1 MNYQLIAP
9 RLPNTSVIEQV
20 LLNRGIQAQDIRHY
34 LNTSDKDILDPTLI
48 DNIKEGAKML
58 IYHISQEHKIF
69 IQIDSDCDGYTSSAF
84 LINYLNSL
92 FPGFTQNNIY
102 YRVHEGKQ
110 HGLILE
116 TIPEDVKLVI
126 APDSS
131 SNDYE
136 VHQTLREQGIDVL
149 VIDHH
154 EAERVSENACIINN
168 QLCDYPTK
176 SLSGV
181 GMVYKF
187 CSYIDS
193 LLDIDNANQFVDLVA
208 LGLIADVMLM
218 RDFETKHLINIGLK
232 QITNPFFR
240 GMTIK
245 NEYSLGGGDITPFGV
260 AFYIAPYINAV
271 TRCGTQE
278 EKLLLF
284 ESMLDFRAYEQIPS
298 TKRGFKGTYETRVE
312 QACRNCTNIK
322 NRQNKARDASLK
334 IIEQII
340 EEENLLRNQ
349 IILVK
354 LDSEHSIDTNLTG
367 LVATKIANEYQKPT
381 LILNETID
389 EENNEIIWKGSGRIF
404 SQSNFTTFR
413 NFLEQS
419 GYFDYA
425 QGHEGAFGAGIKD
438 NQVKDFIEYSN
449 AELANFDFTP
459 KYYIDLEYQADL
471 LTSIEV
477 LGLAS
482 YDNLWGQGVEEPFVL
497 VKDIRL
503 TKDNISLL
511 KETTLKITLP
521 ADGQD
526 ISLIKFGSSKEEY
539 DLLYSDLGYVTIN
552 VIGHFQKNVWN
563 GNISPQILIEDY
575 EIVGRAVYYF

>member
-1 MNYQLIAP
+1 M
-9 RLPNTSVIEQV
+9 TVIEQV
-20 LLNRGIQAQDIRHY
+20 LLNRGIQIQDLRHY
-34 LNTSDKDILDPTLI
+34 LNTTDADILDPSMI
-48 DNIKEGAKML
+48 NNIQEGAKL
-58 IYHISQEHKIF
+58 LVHHIFKNSKIF
-69 IQIDSDCDGYTSSAF
+69 IQVDSDTDGYTSAAL

-92 FPGFTQNNIY
+92 FPGYTQNNIS

-116 TIPEDVKLVI
+116 TIPEDVNLVI

-136 VHQTLREQGIDVL
+136 VHQTLAEKGIDVL

-154 EAERVSENACIINN
+154 EADKVSEFACVINN

-193 LLDIDNANQFVDLVA
+193 VLNVDNANQFLDLVA
-208 LGLIADVMLM
+208 LGLIADMMVMT
-218 RDFETKHLINIGLK
+218 DFETKHLINLGI
-232 QITNPFFR
+232 QNITNPYFR

-245 NEYSLGGGDITPFGV
+245 NDYSLKGQITPFGV
-260 AFYIAPYINAV
+260 AFYIAPYINAT

-278 EKLLLF
+278 EKLILF
-284 ESMLDFRAYEQIPS
+284 ESMLDFKAYEQIPS

-340 EEENLLRNQ
+340 EQEDLLKNQ

-354 LDSEHSIDTNLTG
+354 LDAEHSIDKNLTG

-381 LILNETID
+381 LILNETVQ
-389 EENNEIIWKGSGRIF
+389 EENEEILWQGSGRIF
-404 SQSNFTTFR
+404 NQSNFTTFR
-413 NFLEQS
+413 KFLDES
-419 GYFDYA
+419 GYFEYS
-425 QGHEGAFGAGIKD
+425 QGHEGAFGAAIYDSKV
-438 NQVKDFIEYSN
+438 NDFTDFSN
-449 AELANFDFTP
+449 ETLANFDFTP
-459 KYYIDLEYQADL
+459 KYYVDFICDASILTGAD
-471 LTSIEV
+471 V
-477 LGLAS
+477 LQIAA
-482 YDNLWGQGVEEPFVL
+482 YDNLWGQGVEEPFIL
-497 VKDIRL
+497 VKDIRV
-503 TKDNISLL
+503 TKENIELL

-521 ADGQD
+521 ADGKD
-526 ISLIKFGSSKEEY
+526 ISLIKFGSSKSEY
-539 DLLYSDLGYVTIN
+539 DILCSDLGYVTIN

-563 GNISPQILIEDY
+563 GNISPQIEIEDY
-575 EIVGRAVYYF
+575 EIVNNKKYYF

>member
-1 MNYQLIAP
+1 
-9 RLPNTSVIEQV
+9 
-20 LLNRGIQAQDIRHY
+20 
-34 LNTSDKDILDPTLI
+34 
-48 DNIKEGAKML
+48 
-58 IYHISQEHKIF
+58 
-69 IQIDSDCDGYTSSAF
+69 
-84 LINYLNSL
+84 
-92 FPGFTQNNIY
+92 
-102 YRVHEGKQ
+102 
-110 HGLILE
+110 
-116 TIPEDVKLVI
+116 VKLVI

-136 VHQTLREQGIDVL
+136 VHSTLRERGVDVL

-154 EAERVSENACIINN
+154 EAERISENACVINN

-193 LLDIDNANQFVDLVA
+193 LLGINNANQFVDLVA

-232 QITNPFFR
+232 QINNPFFR

-284 ESMLDFRAYEQIPS
+284 EAMLDFKAYGQIPS
-298 TKRGFKGTYETRVE
+298 TKRGFKGTYESRVE

-340 EEENLLRNQ
+340 KEENLLKNQ
-349 IILVK
+349 ILIVRLPV
-354 LDSEHSIDTNLTG
+354 ECAIDKNLTG
-367 LVATKIANEYQKPT
+367 LVATKIANQFQKPT
-381 LILNETID
+381 LILNETRD
-389 EENNEIIWKGSGRIF
+389 AETNELIWAGSGRIF
-404 SQSNFTTFR
+404 SQSNFTTFKD
-413 NFLEQS
+413 FLEQS
-419 GYFDYA
+419 NYFEMA
-425 QGHEGAFGAGIKD
+425 QGHQGAFGCAIKD
-438 NQVKDFIEYSN
+438 VNIDSFTEYAN
-449 AELANFDFTP
+449 LELVNFDFTP
-459 KYYIDLEYQADL
+459 KYYIDLEYQAET
-471 LTSIEV
+471 LTPIDV
-477 LGLAS
+477 MNLAS

-497 VKDIRL
+497 VKGIRL
-503 TKDNISLL
+503 TKENISLL

-526 ISLIKFGSSKEEY
+526 ISLIKFGSSREEY
-539 DLLYSDLGYVTIN
+539 DLLHSDLGYVTIN
-552 VIGHFQKNVWN
+552 VIGRFQKNIWN